1 MVSSKKCA
9 AAENKDQRRSH
20 LLHCFLC
27 NLAQK
32 KDSSVIK
39 SVKKV
44 DLK

>member
-1 MVSSKKCA
+1 MVPSEKCA
-9 AAENKDQRRSH
+9 AAENKDQRSH
-20 LLHCFLC
+20 LQHCFLC
-27 NLAQK
+27 KAQK